1 VEAEDGTMEGK
12 TLARIGAVV
21 FVAVAFTMAAI
32 ELTGTE
38 QPTNDV
44 AARQVEN
51 AAVDPLRV
59 ELLRC
64 QSLGE
69 AAPRDA
75 ACLRAWAISRERFLK
90 PAVKS
95 ATRQSDQ
102 LPQSTTIY
110 KQPPPDTS
118 TSQQDEVQ

>member
-1 VEAEDGTMEGK
+1 MEGK

-21 FVAVAFTMAAI
+21 LIAITLTMAAI
-32 ELTGTE
+32 ELTRTE
-38 QPTNDV
+38 QPANDV

-51 AAVDPLRV
+51 PNIDPLRI
-59 ELLRC
+59 ELLHC
-64 QSLGE
+64 QQLGE

-75 ACLRAWAISRERFLK
+75 ACLRAWATSRERFLK

-102 LPQSTTIY
+102 LRQSTTMY
-110 KQPPPDTS
+110 KQPPADTS